1 VNLQPFLAELHRRD
15 VRLTVDGD
23 RLRCKAPAGV
33 LTAGLRDQLKERK
46 SEILALLRSAQ
57 AVALQPQAVVP
68 LQPRGKRT
76 PVFAVPGHYGD
87 VFGYRALALR
97 LGDDQPFFGL
107 EPPGLDG
114 ASAPL
119 TKVED
124 LAAYFAAQIL
134 AVQPTGPLIIAG
146 HCAGG
151 AIAFELAQQLRQRG
165 ASIHMLVLFACPY
178 PTFYRFAPQLKQ
190 AIVQQVQRIGRHARA
205 LTKLSFPQARQY
217 IAAKLRRLQGE
228 RDAGHAAM
236 ADPVL
241 VRRAVVSRA
250 TVAAIRRYTPVGYAG
265 RVSLILPN
273 RAWLR
278 SGAEPLRWRSVA
290 PQAEHSF
297 GPDECN
303 PDLLLMEP
311 DAGPIADLFGQRLAT
326 LAAETASSTCTPTGG
341 PMRDVSAATQLF
353 SADATRATYL
363 AKNAIAVGPP
373 GDPEEFRREYERF
386 EHLLPQR
393 RPLRVLDIGCGT
405 GAWSVHWV
413 ARGGKV
419 TGVDFDPEFI
429 ARAKSRENLGDTNV
443 FLGIVADAARL
454 PPDIGEFDVVLHNSL
469 LEHVP
474 DWRAVIKE
482 AVRVLAP
489 GGVLLLHTTNRHHPF
504 QGEVNHFPF
513 YSWLPGPI
521 RDRVLA
527 WIMKH
532 RRDLVNYTDFPA
544 VHWFSYPDLSRVLRN
559 AGLEVYDRLDLM
571 RPEQLT
577 GVRSMARWMVPGR
590 GRRARGKF
598 LFYLVS
604 PGVSLYARRPRAHAE
619 GAA

>member
-15 VRLTVDGD
+15 VQLTAEGD
-23 RLRCKAPAGV
+23 SLRCKAPPGV

-57 AVALQPQAVVP
+57 AVALQPKAVVP

-87 VFGYRALALR
+87 VFSYRALALR
-97 LGDDQPFFGL
+97 LGDEQPFFGL
-107 EPPGLDG
+107 QPAGLDG
-114 ASAPL
+114 ASPPM
-119 TKVED
+119 TRVED

-134 AVQPTGPLIIAG
+134 AVQPAGPLIIAG

-151 AIAFELAQQLRQRG
+151 AIALELAQQLQRRG
-165 ASIHMLVLFACPY
+165 ASVRLLVLFACPY

-190 AIVQQVQRIGRHARA
+190 GVVQQLKRIGRHVRA
-205 LTKLSFPQARQY
+205 LTQLSLAQAREY
-217 IAAKLRRLQGE
+217 ITAKRRRWQGE
-228 RDAGHAAM
+228 RNAARADL

-241 VRRAVVSRA
+241 ARRAQVSRA
-250 TVAAIRRYTPVGYAG
+250 TVAAIRRYTPAVYAG
-265 RVSLILPN
+265 PVSLILPN

-278 SGAEPLRWRSVA
+278 SGADPLRWRSVA
-290 PQAEHSF
+290 PQAEHCF
-297 GPDECN
+297 GPDDCD

-311 DAGPIADLFGQRLAT
+311 DAGAIADLFRQRLAT
-326 LAAETASSTCTPTGG
+326 IAAETASSTCTPNGG
-341 PMRDVSAATQLF
+341 PMEQVPAATQRF
-353 SADATRATYL
+353 SLDENRDNYI
-363 AKNAIAVGPP
+363 AKNSIAVGPP
-373 GDPEEFRREYERF
+373 GDPEEFRREYEHF
-386 EHLLPQR
+386 EHLLSPR

-413 ARGGKV
+413 ARGCKV

-429 ARAKSRENLGDTNV
+429 ARAKLREKLGDTGD
-443 FLGIVADAARL
+443 FRGIVADAARL
-454 PPDIGEFDVVLHNSL
+454 PLDIGEFDVVVLNSL
-469 LEHVP
+469 LEHVS
-474 DWRAVIKE
+474 DWRAVVKE
-482 AVRVLAP
+482 AVRALAP

-544 VHWFSYPDLSRVLRN
+544 LHWFSYPDLSRVLHD
-559 AGLEVYDRLDLM
+559 AGLDVYDRLDLM

-577 GVRSMARWMVPGR
+577 GVRSMARWMVPRG
-590 GRRARGKF
+590 GRRARGKL

-604 PGVSLYARRPRAHAE
+604 PTVSLYARRPRAHVE
-619 GAA
+619 CAA

>member
-124 LAAYFAAQIL
+124 LAAYYAAQIQ
-134 AVQPTGPLIIAG
+134 ATQPAGPYVIAG

-151 AIAFELAQQLRQRG
+151 AIAFELAQQLQQRG
-165 ASIHMLVLFACPY
+165 ATVRLLVLFACPY
-178 PTFYRFAPQLKQ
+178 PTYYRIAPQLKQ
-190 AIVQQVQRIGRHARA
+190 AAVQQVQRIGRHARA

-217 IAAKLRRLQGE
+217 IAGKLRRLQGE

-273 RAWLR
+273 REWLH

-311 DAGPIADLFGQRLAT
+311 DAGPIADLFRQC
-326 LAAETASSTCTPTGG
+326 AE
-341 PMRDVSAATQLF
+341 R
-353 SADATRATYL
+353 
-363 AKNAIAVGPP
+363 
-373 GDPEEFRREYERF
+373 
-386 EHLLPQR
+386 
-393 RPLRVLDIGCGT
+393 
-405 GAWSVHWV
+405 
-413 ARGGKV
+413 
-419 TGVDFDPEFI
+419 
-429 ARAKSRENLGDTNV
+429 
-443 FLGIVADAARL
+443 
-454 PPDIGEFDVVLHNSL
+454 
-469 LEHVP
+469 
-474 DWRAVIKE
+474 
-482 AVRVLAP
+482 
-489 GGVLLLHTTNRHHPF
+489 
-504 QGEVNHFPF
+504 
-513 YSWLPGPI
+513 
-521 RDRVLA
+521 
-527 WIMKH
+527 
-532 RRDLVNYTDFPA
+532 
-544 VHWFSYPDLSRVLRN
+544 
-559 AGLEVYDRLDLM
+559 
-571 RPEQLT
+571 
-577 GVRSMARWMVPGR
+577 
-590 GRRARGKF
+590 
-598 LFYLVS
+598 
-604 PGVSLYARRPRAHAE
+604 
-619 GAA
+619 